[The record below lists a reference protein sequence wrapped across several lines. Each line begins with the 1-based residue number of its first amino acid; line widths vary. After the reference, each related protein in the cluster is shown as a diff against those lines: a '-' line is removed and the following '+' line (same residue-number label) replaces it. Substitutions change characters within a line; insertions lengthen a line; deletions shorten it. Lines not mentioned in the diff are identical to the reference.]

1 MIRCLSAVA
10 AFGCIAAL
18 TVGSAAPG
26 PLADRGAAFDP
37 ALIVQDEAYWVSSA
51 QLTCTGDGNGAIA
64 EARIAGQGP
73 VSVRP
78 YEANIGA
85 RALVAAGSRYLPMV
99 AAYLRWYLG
108 HLNQPD
114 VDGVTGTVYDYEYDP
129 VSCVG
134 TRRRDPVTGVATTYD
149 SSDAYAGTFL
159 TLVAD
164 YARADPQS
172 AVWIADPRTQSELA
186 AVADAIM
193 ATLRPSGLTAA
204 TPTYA
209 AEYLLDN
216 VEGQRGLRDYAWLL
230 TAFFGDA
237 AQARRR
243 TSQADGIAAAISTLL
258 WRPGPAMYAVAADDP
273 DPSWSVWYPD
283 SFAQLWPVWT
293 GLAAP
298 SRKTA
303 LWAAFTNHWPGWA
316 ASTPAFGTVAVDHD
330 PNSSVAYAAAMAG
343 DRKAVIAYL
352 TGSQQRWAG
361 HPPPWTVDDSGFRAL
376 AAQAASR
383 WGGS

>member
-1 MIRCLSAVA
+1 MGNV
-10 AFGCIAAL
+10 
-18 TVGSAAPG
+18 VG
-26 PLADRGAAFDP
+26 GAMGVDP
-37 ALIVQDEAYWVSSA
+37 AVVVQDEAYWVSTA
-51 QLTCTGDGNGAIA
+51 QLTCVGEGTGAIA
-64 EARIAGQGP
+64 ETGGTRHGP
-73 VSVRP
+73 ASVHP

-85 RALVAAGSRYLPMV
+85 RALVAAGFRYLPMV

-108 HLNQPD
+108 HLNRPD
-114 VDGVTGTVYDYEYDP
+114 VDGVTGTVYDYDYDP

-134 TRRRDPVTGVATTYD
+134 TRQRDPATGAATTYD

-164 YARADPQS
+164 YVRADPQS
-172 AVWIADPRTQSELA
+172 AAWIAEPQTQADLG

-204 TPTYA
+204 TPTYE

-216 VEGQRGLRDYAWLL
+216 VEGQQGLRDYAWLL
-230 TAFFGDA
+230 TTVVGDA

-243 TSQADGIAAAISTLL
+243 TDQADGITAAISTSL
-258 WRPGPAMYAVAADDP
+258 WRSGPAMYAVAAHGP

-283 SFAQLWPVWT
+283 SFAQLWPVSA
-293 GLAAP
+293 GLGTPGRRA
-298 SRKTA
+298 A
-303 LWAAFTNHWPGWA
+303 LWAAFARHWPGWT

-330 PNSSVAYAAAMAG
+330 PNAAVAYAAAMAG
-343 DRKAVIAYL
+343 DWTAVRTYL
-352 TGSQQRWAG
+352 TASQLRWAG
-361 HPPPWTVDDSGFRAL
+361 HAPPWTVDDSGFRAL

-383 WGGS
+383 HGGR